1 MMLASSQPGFK
12 RTGIPTGFL
21 GTLALGEVNHLAV
34 SLTTMN
40 LPCYKGD

>member
-1 MMLASSQPGFK
+1 MLASSQPGFK

-21 GTLALGEVNHLAV
+21 GTLALGEVNRLAV

-40 LPCYKGD
+40 LPRYKGA